1 VVPAQDQPAG
11 SAVPARDEP
20 PGADNAGVSI
30 RPAAAGDLDR
40 ILALAA
46 VQREEHASYQPRFW
60 RPAPGAADAQR
71 AYLLGLIEDGGA
83 VALVSEPSFGYA
95 FGTLLP
101 APPVYD
107 RGSACLVVDFAV
119 EDRTLWPRV
128 GVELLA
134 AMRVAARDR
143 GATEAVVVTA
153 RLDGLKR
160 AALTAA
166 GLIPASEWW
175 VGELG

>member
-1 VVPAQDQPAG
+1 M
-11 SAVPARDEP
+11 
-20 PGADNAGVSI
+20 SI
-30 RPAAAGDLDR
+30 RPAAPGDLDR

-46 VQREEHASYQPRFW
+46 AQRDEYAGYQPRFW
-60 RPAPGAADAQR
+60 RPADDAVEAQR
-71 AYLLGLIEDGGA
+71 AYLLGLIENGDA

-101 APPVYD
+101 APPVYR
-107 RGSACLVVDFAV
+107 RGPACLVVDFAV
-119 EDRTLWPRV
+119 EDRQLWPRV

-134 AMRVAARDR
+134 AVRVAARDR

-153 RLDGLKR
+153 RLDGPKR

-166 GLIPASEWW
+166 GLVPASEWW
-175 VGELG
+175 VGQLD

>member
-1 VVPAQDQPAG
+1 
-11 SAVPARDEP
+11 
-20 PGADNAGVSI
+20 VSI
-30 RPAAAGDLDR
+30 RPAAPGDLDR

-46 VQREEHASYQPRFW
+46 AQREEYAGYQPRFW
-60 RPAPGAADAQR
+60 RPAAAAADAQR
-71 AYLLGLIEDGGA
+71 AYLLGLIEDGGI
-83 VALVSEPSFGYA
+83 ALVSEPSFGYA

-101 APPVYD
+101 APPVYE
-107 RGSACLVVDFAV
+107 RGPACLVVDFAV
-119 EDRTLWPRV
+119 ENRQLWPRV

-134 AMRVAARDR
+134 AIRVAARDR

-153 RLDGLKR
+153 RLDGPKR

-166 GLIPASEWW
+166 GLVPASEWW

>member
-1 VVPAQDQPAG
+1 
-11 SAVPARDEP
+11 
-20 PGADNAGVSI
+20 VSI
-30 RPAAAGDLDR
+30 RPAEPGDLDR

-46 VQREEHASYQPRFW
+46 AQREEYATYQPRFW

-71 AYLLGLIEDGGA
+71 AYLLGLIEEDGV

-101 APPVYD
+101 APPAYE
-107 RGSACLVVDFAV
+107 RGPACLVVDFAV
-119 EDRTLWPRV
+119 EDRQLWPRV

-134 AMRVAARDR
+134 AVRVAARDR

-153 RLDGLKR
+153 RLDGPKR

-166 GLIPASEWW
+166 GLVPASEWW
-175 VGELG
+175 VGQLD

>member
-1 VVPAQDQPAG
+1 
-11 SAVPARDEP
+11 
-20 PGADNAGVSI
+20 VSI

-46 VQREEHASYQPRFW
+46 AQRDEYATYQPVFW

-71 AYLLGLIEDGGA
+71 AYLLGLIEDGGP

-101 APPVYD
+101 APAVYE
-107 RGSACLVVDFAV
+107 RGPACVVVDFAV
-119 EDRTLWPRV
+119 EDRSVWPRV

-134 AMRVAARDR
+134 AVRAAARDR
-143 GATEAVVVTA
+143 GATQVAVVTA
-153 RLDGLKR
+153 RLDGPKR

-166 GLIPASEWW
+166 GLVPASEWW
-175 VGELG
+175 VGALD

>member
-1 VVPAQDQPAG
+1 
-11 SAVPARDEP
+11 
-20 PGADNAGVSI
+20 VSI

-46 VQREEHASYQPRFW
+46 AQREEYAGFQPRFW
-60 RPAPGAADAQR
+60 APADGAVEAQR
-71 AYLLGLIEDGGA
+71 SYLLGLIEGGDA

-101 APPVYD
+101 APPVYE
-107 RGSACLVVDFAV
+107 RGPACLVVDFAV
-119 EDRTLWPRV
+119 EDRQLWPRV

-134 AMRVAARDR
+134 AARVVARDR
-143 GATEAVVVTA
+143 GATEVVVVTA
-153 RLDGLKR
+153 RLDGPKR
-160 AALTAA
+160 AALAAA

-175 VGELG
+175 VGRLD